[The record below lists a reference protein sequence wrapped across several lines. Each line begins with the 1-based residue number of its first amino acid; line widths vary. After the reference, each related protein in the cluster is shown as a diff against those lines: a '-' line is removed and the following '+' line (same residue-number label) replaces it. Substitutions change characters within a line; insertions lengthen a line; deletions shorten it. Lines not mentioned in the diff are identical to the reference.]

1 MRLKNKVAIVTGSTS
16 GIGLA
21 IAKLFAIEGAK
32 VVIAARKEELA
43 KKIVSQ
49 IKEEGGEAT
58 FIKLEVTDQK
68 QWESA
73 IKQVKE
79 IYGSLHIL
87 VNNAATNE
95 LCALPNV
102 DLDQWNKIM
111 AINVTGPMI
120 GIQTCAPLMKE
131 SGGGSIINIA
141 SLGGMHG
148 TPSTAYTTSKW
159 ALRGLSGSAAY
170 GLSNWGIRSNVIC
183 PGFIENTNMTNAIEA
198 QGSGQNPL
206 ANFSLLGR
214 SGKTMELAQA
224 ALFFASDESS
234 YVTGID
240 MPVDGGLYDAGVYS
254 LMRSKFAM
262 LNEEKKIVSVEN
274 RAGK

>member
-1 MRLKNKVAIVTGSTS
+1 VRLKNKVAIVTGSTS

-21 IAKLFAIEGAK
+21 IAKLFASEGAK
-32 VVIAARKEELA
+32 VVVAARKEDLA

-49 IKEEGGEAT
+49 IKADGGEAT
-58 FIKLEVTDQK
+58 FVKLEVTDPK
-68 QWESA
+68 QWEDA
-73 IKQVKE
+73 VKQVKD

-87 VNNAATNE
+87 VNNAGTNE

-131 SGGGSIINIA
+131 SGGGSIVNIG
-141 SLGGMHG
+141 SLAGMHG
-148 TPSTAYTTSKW
+148 TPGTAYTTSKW

-170 GLSNWGIRSNVIC
+170 GLANWGIRSNVIC
-183 PGFIENTNMTNAIEA
+183 PGFIRDTNMTNAIEA
-198 QGSGQNPL
+198 QSGGQNPL

-214 SGKTMELAQA
+214 SGETMELAQA

-240 MPVDGGLYDAGVYS
+240 MPVDGGLYDGGVYS
-254 LMRSKFAM
+254 LMRSKFATFT
-262 LNEEKKIVSVEN
+262 EGKK
-274 RAGK
+274 